1 MDTFIVRLWTPAD
14 ARADAD
20 VSGFRGTVH
29 HVASGRTTTFRNGE
43 QMLELLRDLRLLSGD
58 ELGRAETSSSAHRL
72 VPNGDEP
79 TTGTTNGG

>member
-1 MDTFIVRLWTPAD
+1 MDTFIVRLWTAAD

-58 ELGRAETSSSAHRL
+58 ELGRAESSSSAHRL
-72 VPNGDEP
+72 VPGSKQPAAE
-79 TTGTTNGG
+79 TTK